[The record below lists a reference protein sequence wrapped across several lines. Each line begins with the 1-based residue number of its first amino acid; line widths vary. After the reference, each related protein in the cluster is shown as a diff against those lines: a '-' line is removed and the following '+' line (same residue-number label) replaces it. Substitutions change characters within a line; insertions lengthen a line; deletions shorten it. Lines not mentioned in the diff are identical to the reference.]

1 LFWSDNVVVGA
12 ILGPAAVTYY
22 AIGGNLIDNSRGIL
36 TTLTSILIPMAT
48 SMDARGERA
57 ALQRL
62 LVRATRSI
70 FLVMYPLVVGFIVLG
85 YPFIRLWMGAE
96 YAPISSRVLILLAVP
111 LLFAPIQSVCGQVL
125 YATNRHQF
133 NSYIAI
139 AHALVNLGISIYLAK
154 RIGLLGVAWGTLLP
168 ALVVSA
174 IILPWYT
181 LRTLNISL
189 SGFYWSAVLRT
200 VLFTVPYVV
209 VLVALRIYVDPH
221 SWAVFF
227 ACVLAGASSYAILVW
242 LLVIDDEE
250 KFRIRNKL
258 MSLAR
263 TFRWKSAASSSHA

>member
-1 LFWSDNVVVGA
+1 
-12 ILGPAAVTYY
+12 
-22 AIGGNLIDNSRGIL
+22 
-36 TTLTSILIPMAT
+36 
-48 SMDARGERA
+48 
-57 ALQRL
+57 
-62 LVRATRSI
+62 
-70 FLVMYPLVVGFIVLG
+70 
-85 YPFIRLWMGAE
+85 
-96 YAPISSRVLILLAVP
+96 
-111 LLFAPIQSVCGQVL
+111 
-125 YATNRHQF
+125 
-133 NSYIAI
+133 
-139 AHALVNLGISIYLAK
+139 VNLGISIYLAK

-200 VLFTVPYVV
+200 ILFTAPYVV